1 MNLSILIM
9 LLFCFSN
16 LFSLTESMFPGRR
29 QGYGFNGEGAVPP
42 QNNQRARQA
51 AVFPRGQR
59 PYAYDPEPSA
69 AEIANFHRFQN
80 VDQIGQNLPLIN
92 HNLHNNA
99 VGRNV
104 QHEEITEDS
113 YPPQISDDESEVS
126 TSGTTISGYGRR
138 ENESSSGSRGGGSSR
153 DIYGVGSVYGIPEE
167 GSANRVHGGGLVHG
181 TPGEGSG
188 RDIYGGESKPSR
200 NTHRKN

>member
-1 MNLSILIM
+1 
-9 LLFCFSN
+9 
-16 LFSLTESMFPGRR
+16 MFPGRR
-29 QGYGFNGEGAVPP
+29 QGDSKDILSEDIVGYGFNGEGAVPP

-69 AEIANFHRFQN
+69 AEIANFH
-80 VDQIGQNLPLIN
+80 

-138 ENESSSGSRGGGSSR
+138 ENESSSGSRGGRSSR
-153 DIYGVGSVYGIPEE
+153 DIYGGGSVYSIPEE